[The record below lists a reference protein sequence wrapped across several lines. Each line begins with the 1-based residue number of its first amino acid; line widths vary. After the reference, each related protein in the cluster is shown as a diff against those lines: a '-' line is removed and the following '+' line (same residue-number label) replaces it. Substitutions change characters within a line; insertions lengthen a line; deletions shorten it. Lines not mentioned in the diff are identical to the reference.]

1 MMKVFGKCCAIWAL
15 VVWIGTVSA
24 QENAFEIV
32 IQRLQKDGFESGQ
45 LHSVFLKPEVQFD
58 PITVSRFFMHSESRV
73 DYGKFLTDAS
83 IQQARWY
90 LFRYFKELSAVENQ
104 SGVDKEVITAILL
117 VETRLGNY
125 LGESSIFNTL
135 SSLAALRDNPSLQER
150 VWNAM
155 PPELRISASEFKEKV
170 SRRSQWAYDELKAF
184 LRYAAKEHVDP
195 TTVRG
200 SYAGALGIS
209 QFMPSNIL
217 AYGVDGDGDGHVDLF
232 NHVDAIA
239 SVANYLKKFGW
250 KQGIDSEAA
259 RKVIYSYNHS
269 QPYVDTILKIADKLK
284 G

>member
-1 MMKVFGKCCAIWAL
+1 MKVFLNGCALLTL
-15 VVWIGTVSA
+15 VVWIGTASA
-24 QENAFEIV
+24 QDDAFHAV
-32 IQRLQKDGFESGQ
+32 IQRLQKDGFDSGQ
-45 LHSVFLKPEVQFD
+45 VQSVFLKPGVQFD

-73 DYGKFLTDAS
+73 DYAKFLSDAS

-90 LFRYFKELSAVENQ
+90 LFRHFKELDAVENQ
-104 SGVDKEVITAILL
+104 AGVDKEVITAILL

-135 SSLAALRDNPSLQER
+135 SSLAALRENPALQER

-155 PPELRISASEFKEKV
+155 PPERRISGSEFKDKV

-184 LRYAAKEHVDP
+184 LRYVSKEGVDP
-195 TTVRG
+195 SSVRG

-217 AYGVDGDGDGHVDLF
+217 AYGMDGDGDGHIDLF
-232 NHVDAIA
+232 NHADAIA

-250 KQGIDSEAA
+250 KKGIDPEGA

-269 QPYVDTILKIADKLK
+269 QPYVDTILKIAEKLK

>member
-1 MMKVFGKCCAIWAL
+1 MKLFATHCAVWMLAI
-15 VVWIGTVSA
+15 WIGTVSA
-24 QENAFEIV
+24 QEDAFSSV
-32 IQRLQKDGFESGQ
+32 TLRLQKDGFDSGQ
-45 LHSVFLKPEVQFD
+45 LQSIFMKPEVQFD
-58 PITVSRFFMHSESRV
+58 PVTVSRFFMHSESRV
-73 DYGKFLTDAS
+73 DYAKFLTDAS

-90 LFRYFKELSAVENQ
+90 LFRHLKELDAAENH

-135 SSLAALRDNPSLQER
+135 SSLAALRDNPSLQDR

-155 PPELRISASEFKEKV
+155 PPERRISGAEFKEKV

-184 LRYAAKEHVDP
+184 LRYAAKERVDP
-195 TTVRG
+195 TTFRG

-217 AYGVDGDGDGHVDLF
+217 AYGMDGDGDGRIDLF
-232 NHVDAIA
+232 NHADAIA

-250 KQGIDSEAA
+250 KKGIDPEVA

-269 QPYVDTILKIADKLK
+269 QPYVDTILKIAEKLK

>member
-1 MMKVFGKCCAIWAL
+1 MKPFATHCAVWML
-15 VVWIGTVSA
+15 VIWIGAVSA
-24 QENAFEIV
+24 QEDAFYSV
-32 IQRLQKDGFESGQ
+32 TQRLQKDGFDSGQ
-45 LHSVFLKPEVQFD
+45 LRSIFMKPEVQFD
-58 PITVSRFFMHSESRV
+58 PVTVSRFFMHSESRV
-73 DYGKFLTDAS
+73 DYAKFLTDAS

-90 LFRYFKELSAVENQ
+90 LFRHLKELDAAENQ

-155 PPELRISASEFKEKV
+155 PPERRISGSEFKEKV

-184 LRYAAKEHVDP
+184 LRYAAKERVDP
-195 TTVRG
+195 TTFRG

-217 AYGVDGDGDGHVDLF
+217 AYGMDGDGDGRIDLF
-232 NHVDAIA
+232 THADAIA
-239 SVANYLKKFGW
+239 SVANYLKRFGW
-250 KQGIDSEAA
+250 KKGIDPEVA

-269 QPYVDTILKIADKLK
+269 QPYVDTILKIAEKLK